1 MILAIRTDN
10 PEAKLYLLSPQGEEI
25 ESDIW
30 LAGRDL
36 SMQLNQHIDQ
46 LIKSQDLKL
55 ADITGVIVFAGPGSF
70 TGLRIGISVANAIA
84 YSLNIPIASG
94 SGDGWIKQASAKLK
108 QAKVGEYVMPEYGG
122 EANIT
127 QPRK

>member
-10 PEAKLYLLSPQGEEI
+10 PEAKLYLLSLRGEEV

-94 SGDGWIKQASAKLK
+94 SGDDWVKQASVKLK
-108 QAKVGEYVMPEYGG
+108 QAKTSEYVTPEYGG